1 MRLFFFTVL
10 LTSFLI
16 SYSGKAQNI
25 TSDKPQS
32 ISNPEY
38 GIWQDKETPISFEL
52 VQTFGGENSPIEALL
67 STTRFI
73 QTLIIDKSSN
83 IYLQD
88 SRNNRLISYNKN
100 GQLRWS
106 VNKEGRGPGD
116 ISTSYDFTWNQ
127 KDKLYL
133 LNIRS
138 TRLDEFDL
146 DGNYLT
152 SYSLS
157 GLNEYGATT
166 VEYLSPDT
174 FLLSSPIKETYGA
187 HIQIINIAS
196 DSLLES
202 EFQLKSFP
210 EIKIPRGFYQTTPV
224 KVLNDRIV
232 LGSDHSYG
240 FYIYNLEG
248 KRVKKVTREID
259 ANVSPAVVIN
269 PPPGSNSFTILG
281 ESYPPIK
288 LNQEFYIQQN
298 KWPTNIEDPNK
309 FLQSALD
316 RKKVDPPEFKY
327 SIDLLNNNYKL
338 LYSYE
343 YTDNDNIGIIR
354 AIDHEGYLYTVTDS
368 PYPQIHKYKV
378 TLNE

>member
-1 MRLFFFTVL
+1 MRHLFFAAL
-10 LTSFLI
+10 LTSLLI
-16 SYSGKAQNI
+16 SDSGKAQDV
-25 TSDKPQS
+25 TSDETQLV
-32 ISNPEY
+32 SNPKY

-73 QTLIIDKSSN
+73 QTLIVDKSLN
-83 IYLQD
+83 IYLLD

-106 VNKEGRGPGD
+106 VNKEGKGPGD
-116 ISTSYDFTWNQ
+116 INTSYDFSWNQ

-146 DGNYLT
+146 NGNYVT
-152 SYSLS
+152 SYPLS
-157 GLNEYGATT
+157 GLNKYGATT

-174 FLLSSPIKETYGA
+174 FLLSSPINETYAA

-202 EFQLKSFP
+202 EFQLKSLP

-224 KVLNDRIV
+224 KVLNERIV
-232 LGSDHSYG
+232 LGNDHSYG
-240 FYIYNLEG
+240 FYIYNLNG
-248 KRVKKVTREID
+248 KMLKKVTREID

-269 PPPGSNSFTILG
+269 PPPSSNSFVILG
-281 ESYPPIK
+281 ESYPPKK
-288 LNQEFYIQQN
+288 LNEKFYIQQN
-298 KWPTNIEDPNK
+298 KWPTNIDNPNK
-309 FLQSALD
+309 FLEDALN
-316 RKKVDPPEFKY
+316 RKEVTPAEFKY
-327 SIDLLNNNYKL
+327 SIDLLDNNFKL

-343 YTDNDNIGIIR
+343 YAGNDTIGIIK
-354 AIDHEGYLYTVTDS
+354 AIDHDGYLYTVTDS
-368 PYPQIHKYKV
+368 PYPQIRKYKV
-378 TLNE
+378 IINE